1 MVLKATTQNFNEEV
15 LKSKQPVV
23 VDFYAPWCGPC
34 KMMLPVFE
42 EVASELASK
51 YKFVSINI
59 DEEREVAVQH
69 NVSSIPTLLFI
80 KDGKVVG
87 KETGFMN
94 KDTLK
99 SKIQSYFE

>member
-15 LKSKQPVV
+15 LKSKHPVII
-23 VDFYAPWCGPC
+23 DFYAPWCGPC
-34 KMMLPVFE
+34 KMMTPVFD
-42 EVASELASK
+42 EVAAELVSK

-59 DEEREVAVQH
+59 DEERDIAVQH